1 MRASFFFFL
10 LKTIQLSYAQ
20 QSPCPKEEKNPTQF
34 GHHMWKILAPT
45 FGQHMEPLPKHKQCQ
60 TNKILHVWSQRFL
73 YIILAHVVVGTTL
86 HEWIPSFHTNCH
98 LLDCKPIK
106 ILCGNQFR
114 VAWAFKGKISPSTPR
129 DPIILHNTYEH
140 ISHSSTIKAMK

>member
-1 MRASFFFFL
+1 MKSVTLKVKEPHEVMLEDFLFFMEQATCALVFFFL

-98 LLDCKPIK
+98 LVDCKPIK

-114 VAWAFKGKISPSTPR
+114 VAWAFKG
-129 DPIILHNTYEH
+129 
-140 ISHSSTIKAMK
+140 